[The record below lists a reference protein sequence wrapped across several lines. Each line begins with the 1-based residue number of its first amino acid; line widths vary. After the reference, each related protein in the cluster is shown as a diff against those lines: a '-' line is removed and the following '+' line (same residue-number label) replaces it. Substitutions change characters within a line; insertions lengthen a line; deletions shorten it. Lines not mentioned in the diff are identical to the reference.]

1 MDLTRGGD
9 SFIKDGNAR
18 PIKRAKRAGEGDGRS
33 SAPQRGLS
41 KKVRSKTLVPILPEP
56 TAEELSTEKLE
67 LLSKCELVNK
77 LRRDAVLETV
87 QGLRVLYDTRREA
100 FAQIEKMD
108 AILGA
113 EDDNA
118 CDLARIRRTAEE
130 ASLKSI
136 NEQISNLEANVVF
149 ATRRRPL

>member
-1 MDLTRGGD
+1 
-9 SFIKDGNAR
+9 
-18 PIKRAKRAGEGDGRS
+18 
-33 SAPQRGLS
+33 
-41 KKVRSKTLVPILPEP
+41 
-56 TAEELSTEKLE
+56 
-67 LLSKCELVNK
+67 
-77 LRRDAVLETV
+77 
-87 QGLRVLYDTRREA
+87 
-100 FAQIEKMD
+100 MD